1 MQVDVERLR
10 AEQVADTIRAQES
23 NRSDAVACVTYI
35 LVPIVAYLLIRDAVY
50 HGVRKALRRQDD
62 DRLKAAEKA
71 ERAVQAQRQAT
82 PATATRSSAS
92 PRSAPPGASGTP
104 RKA

>member
-10 AEQVADTIRAQES
+10 AEQVAELRRSRDAFD
-23 NRSDAVACVTYI
+23 SDALACFSYVVA
-35 LVPIVAYLLIRDAVY
+35 IVVSYFVIRQAVY
-50 HGVRKALRRQDD
+50 RGILLASARQDA

-82 PATATRSSAS
+82 QASATRSSAS
-92 PRSAPPGASGTP
+92 PRSTPPGASGTP